1 MMIEVFDVII
11 SVVALLALIAASISD
26 LKTREIPDWISY
38 GLLFFVVSIKLLQSI
53 LTKSFV
59 PLTTAGITFLAFFAF
74 GNLMYFT
81 RQWGGG
87 DTKLI
92 TSLGTTFSQKPAFI
106 QTTTPFPF
114 ALTLVINI
122 LILGAIYGII
132 YAIAL
137 AIKHK
142 EKFTKQFQ
150 KINQETKIKLIKIIT
165 LLLSFSIFLSSWFYF
180 PEQAKHMG
188 GLLALILL
196 LMPYIIIFLKT
207 IELTC
212 MYKKINPKNLMEG
225 DWVQG
230 DIYKNKKLIYKE
242 DPLGINKKSI
252 NLLIKHKIKQV
263 IVKEGIPFVPSFL
276 IGTIATLILGSV
288 IFLPII

>member
-1 MMIEVFDVII
+1 MIEVFDIII
-11 SVVALLALIAASISD
+11 SVIALLALIVASISD

-38 GLLFFVVSIKLLQSI
+38 GLLFFIISIKLLQSI

-59 PLTTAGITFLAFFAF
+59 PLTAAGITFLAFFAF

-92 TSLGTTFSQKPAFI
+92 TSLGTAFSQKPAFI
-106 QTTTPFPF
+106 QTVTPFPF

-122 LILGAIYGII
+122 LILGAIYGVI
-132 YAIAL
+132 YAIVL
-137 AIKHK
+137 AIKNK
-142 EKFTKQFQ
+142 EKFIKQFRA
-150 KINQETKIKLIKIIT
+150 INKETKIKSIKTIT
-165 LLLSFSIFLSSWFYF
+165 LLLSFSIFISTWFYF
-180 PEQAKHMG
+180 PEQARHMG
-188 GLLALILL
+188 GLLALLLL
-196 LMPYIIIFLKT
+196 LMPYLMIFLKT

-212 MYKKINPKNLMEG
+212 MYKKIKPKNLMEG

-230 DIYKNKKLIYKE
+230 NVYKNKKLIYQE

-252 NLLIKHKIKQV
+252 NLLIKSKIKQV

-276 IGTIATLILGSV
+276 IGAIATLILGSV